1 MSVTIYHNPRCGKSR
16 EALKLIEA
24 KGIHPNVVEYLKTP
38 PSAGELKKILGWLGL
53 SARDILRRKE
63 AAENGIDP
71 SLPED
76 HLIAAM
82 LAHPIVIE
90 RPIVVA
96 DGRARLGRPPEK
108 VLEIL

>member
-1 MSVTIYHNPRCGKSR
+1 MTVTIYHNPRCGKSR
-16 EALKLIEA
+16 DTLKLILS
-24 KGIHPNVVEYLKTP
+24 KGIAPKVVEYLKTP
-38 PSAGELKKILGWLGL
+38 PSAAEIKQILEWLGM
-53 SARDILRRKE
+53 SAKDILRSKE

-71 SLPED
+71 NLPED
-76 HLIAAM
+76 RLITAM
-82 LAHPIVIE
+82 LSHPIVIE

>member
-16 EALKLIEA
+16 EALKLIAA

-38 PSAGELKKILGWLGL
+38 PSADELKKILGWLGL
-53 SARDILRRKE
+53 SAKDILRRKE

-71 SLPED
+71 SWPEER
-76 HLIAAM
+76 LVAAM
-82 LAHPIVIE
+82 LAHPIAIE